1 MGSGGG
7 GMGGGRHTSAGDAD
21 DNHSIQGSM
30 HAGAGLGLI
39 RSAGEN
45 SNSFKDS
52 IEIDIDVTEFL
63 QQETR
68 AWSLQHD
75 GGATMLVMDTS
86 ALAFRG
92 GGGGSVS
99 DGIRNFLD
107 RTLSGLQDVIVVV
120 SHGQAS
126 VPQLWLYV
134 QKGPAMQFPCCMLQ
148 HPSYSFLAA
157 CCSTQ
162 VTTVSLLHAAA
173 PKLQQFPCCML
184 QRPSYN
190 SFLAAC
196 CSTQVTTVSL
206 LHAAAPKLHFACC
219 MLQHPSYNS
228 FLAACCSTRK
238 HLTKNTFNNQ
248 SPSWDAVVLTVWHLA
263 QQKNSAEQHEE

>member
-184 QRPSYN
+184 QHPSYN
-190 SFLAAC
+190 SFLAACCSAQVTTVSLLHAAAPKLQQFPCCMLQHPSYTLLAAC

-206 LHAAAPKLHFACC
+206 LHAAAPE
-219 MLQHPSYNS
+219 
-228 FLAACCSTRK
+228 
-238 HLTKNTFNNQ
+238 NT
-248 SPSWDAVVLTVWHLA
+248 
-263 QQKNSAEQHEE
+263 